1 MTNRR
6 LVVAAVLVGASVL
19 AFLLSMLLLQS
30 TALATAAAAVL
41 VGTVILLIDP
51 FIGLVIYLLFLYVRP
66 QEYMPGLVGA
76 PIMLVLGG
84 ATFALMILHMAIYQ
98 RTIVFT
104 KSPQNGLIL
113 WFLAA
118 IAASHLSRLAL
129 SPTLDET
136 LNFMPTVVMYF
147 LVANLVNTPR
157 KLKFTIVL
165 LVLLTTVLAVQGLVQ
180 SFTGAGLGGQET
192 YEGRIQAVGIFSD
205 PNDLA
210 LALVIVLPW
219 VFLKLFESPRG
230 LEKAFATVVMAV
242 LVYALYL
249 TASRG
254 GLLAFAALM
263 MILLV
268 RRFGRV
274 PGLVAGGLVFMAVL
288 VLGPRMS
295 SISTG
300 EASAY
305 GRVQAWGIGLDLFEA
320 YPLFGVGARN
330 FTEYHFRTAH
340 NSYVLCAAEL
350 GLFGLYPWVLAIYLS
365 IKNNQYIARHLHR
378 SPLRDVALYVDTVR
392 YGLIAF
398 VLAAYFLSRTYNEL
412 LFILLGLSAAITH
425 IFIAHSSERYVLIE
439 RRDFASGLLWT
450 IVGWLLTKLFLYTAW

>member
-1 MTNRR
+1 
-6 LVVAAVLVGASVL
+6 
-19 AFLLSMLLLQS
+19 LL
-30 TALATAAAAVL
+30 
-41 VGTVILLIDP
+41 GTVVLLIEP
-51 FIGLVIYLLFLYVRP
+51 FVGLVNYLLFLYVRP
-66 QEYMPGLVGA
+66 QEYVPGLVGA
-76 PIMLVLGG
+76 PIMLILS
-84 ATFALMILHMAIYQ
+84 ATTFALMIMHMAIYK
-98 RTIVFT
+98 RAVVLTRA
-104 KSPQNGLIL
+104 PQNGLIL

-118 IAASHLSRLAL
+118 IAASHLSHLQLGL
-129 SPTLDET
+129 SLEQTLEF
-136 LNFMPTVVMYF
+136 LPTVVMYF
-147 LVANLVNTPR
+147 LIANLVISPR

-165 LVLLTTVLAVQGLVQ
+165 LLLLTVVLATQGLVQ
-180 SFTGAGLGGQET
+180 NFTGSGFGGQET

-219 VFLKLFESPRG
+219 VFLKLFESPSVHERS
-230 LEKAFATVVMAV
+230 FAALCMAV

-254 GLLAFAALM
+254 GLLAFAVLM
-263 MILLV
+263 MILFT
-268 RRFGRV
+268 RRFGRAL
-274 PGLVAGGLVFMAVL
+274 GLVAGGVVFMAVI

-320 YPLFGVGARN
+320 YPLFGVGARS

-340 NSYVLCAAEL
+340 NSFVLCAAEL

-365 IKNNQYIARHLHR
+365 IKNNTYIARHLEG
-378 SPLRDVALYVDTVR
+378 SPLRDVALYVDSVR

-412 LFILLGLSAAITH
+412 LYILLGLSAAITH
-425 IFIAHSSERYVLIE
+425 IFTANSKERYALIE
-439 RRDFASGLLWT
+439 RRDFVYGFLLTVASWMM
-450 IVGWLLTKLFLYTAW
+450 TKLFLYTAW